1 MMEYKFYI
9 GSNNKTK
16 RLERFKIQQIF
27 NKRFMSFSMYEQI
40 GFWKEQKEKSAV
52 VSILLKNKIK
62 KSDRNDLIEEL
73 KGELKQDSIG
83 LSIAKTNSKFL

>member
-1 MMEYKFYI
+1 
-9 GSNNKTK
+9 
-16 RLERFKIQQIF
+16 
-27 NKRFMSFSMYEQI
+27 MSFSMYEQI